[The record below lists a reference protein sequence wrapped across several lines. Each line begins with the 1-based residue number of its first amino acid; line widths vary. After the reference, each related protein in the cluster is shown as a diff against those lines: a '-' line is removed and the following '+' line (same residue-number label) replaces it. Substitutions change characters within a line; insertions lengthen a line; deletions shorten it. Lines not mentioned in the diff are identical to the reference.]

1 MNMNTSDNVIA
12 LRETQFSEKSPPSK
26 PRNADVRPREHLTE
40 QEVEALIKAAKQGR
54 HGHRDTTLILLMYRH
69 GLRVSEAVTV
79 RWDSVDLKSGLIQIR
94 RAKQG
99 LDGIHPLSGRELRN
113 LRRLQ
118 RESHSPYV
126 FVSERGTPMTTRNV
140 RQIVARAGKAAKIPF
155 SIHPHALRH
164 SCGYKL
170 INDGVDVR
178 TVQQYLGHA
187 SINSTVVYTKL
198 DSRRFN
204 GLWRD

>member
-1 MNMNTSDNVIA
+1 MRASANIVPLHQS
-12 LRETQFSEKSPPSK
+12 QFSEKSPPRK
-26 PRNADVRPREHLTE
+26 PKNGDMRPREHLTDI
-40 QEVEALIKAAKQGR
+40 EVADLIKSAQRGR
-54 HGHRDTTLILLMYRH
+54 HGHRDGTLILLMYRH
-69 GLRVSEAVTV
+69 GLRVSEAVV
-79 RWDSVDLKSGLIQIR
+79 LRWDEIDLKSGLIQVR

-99 LDGIHPLSGRELRN
+99 LEGIHPLSGREIRH

-118 RESHSPYV
+118 RESGGKSPYV

-140 RQIVARAGKAAKIPF
+140 RQILTKAGQTLPF
-155 SIHPHALRH
+155 PIHPHMLRH

-170 INDGVDVR
+170 INDGIDVR

-187 SINSTVVYTKL
+187 SINSTVIYTKL